1 MLNKMPITATNPT
14 KEPIKGPAKEAG
26 RTCSSDVK
34 ILFLE
39 DDPDFRMLYCELL
52 KEYFAE
58 YNKKTGQNIA
68 FTIKAPS
75 NDAELR
81 QALCNGNQY
90 RLLITDY
97 SILKR
102 ELKTGNG
109 NGETTTIK
117 ELLENMQ
124 ERQKNIKGLL
134 LSAQRL
140 DRICEENPNINK
152 IISDYVVKGHSY
164 PGLTSRVSKLLGLD

>member
-1 MLNKMPITATNPT
+1 MPATAPNPT
-14 KEPIKGPAKEAG
+14 KEPAKENG
-26 RTCSSDVK
+26 RICSSNVT

-52 KEYFAE
+52 KEYFKE

-75 NDAELR
+75 DDAELK

-102 ELKTGNG
+102 KIKTGNG

-117 ELLENMQ
+117 ALLEDMQ
-124 ERQKNIKGLL
+124 ERQKNLKGLL

-140 DRICEENPNINK
+140 DTICEESPDITR

-164 PGLTSRVSKLLGLD
+164 PVLTSSVSKLLGLD